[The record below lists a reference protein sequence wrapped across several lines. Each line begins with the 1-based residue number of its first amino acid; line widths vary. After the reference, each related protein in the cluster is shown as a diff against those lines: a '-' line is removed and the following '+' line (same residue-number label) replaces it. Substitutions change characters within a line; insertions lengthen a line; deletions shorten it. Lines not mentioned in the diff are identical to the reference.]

1 MNSERRE
8 KMKGGKGD
16 EIANYVHSCSLW
28 EMILSGGLHNSSWTI
43 TLSWKIQSHIDTEE
57 VLEPISVDTQLMLK
71 HQQRNDVIFSF
82 PHLSNYALLLGFF
95 LTQSW

>member
-1 MNSERRE
+1 
-8 KMKGGKGD
+8 MKGGKGD

-71 HQQRNDVIFSF
+71 HQQRNDVIFSI